1 MKEEQEVNE
10 LRGVLDAGAL
20 VGGSLDIA
28 NISFSSINLPYYK
41 SRIKIAP
48 DFIVST
54 VRPRPNLFVR
64 AMVKLFFGWEWVQ
77 IDEKMDDETVEDGAR

>member
-1 MKEEQEVNE
+1 MTEKQKADER
-10 LRGVLDAGAL
+10 RGVLDAGAL

-28 NISFSSINLPYYK
+28 NVSFSSINLPYYK

-54 VRPRPNLFVR
+54 VKPRPNLFVR
-64 AMVKLFFGWEWVQ
+64 AMVKLFFDWEWVD
-77 IDEKMDDETVEDGAR
+77 IDEKIGGETVKDGVR